1 MSTDRETT
9 RVVRSWLEEGVTALP
24 DRVLDAVLDQ
34 VPATPQRRHLWPAW
48 RSNRMNTYA
57 KLIAGAAAV
66 LVVAVIGYQFLPG
79 RSGPGGPTAQ
89 PSPSPVPLAVGTF
102 TSHGVT
108 TGLDASGAGANVTG
122 TMTVSDEGGRATV
135 ALECSRTTADGLT
148 IIAGVVTDSTYSEF
162 FVEGTRVAIALLR
175 GSPVK
180 AFFHFPEGPPPST
193 CPAFVDIVPDSLTNE
208 VLEPINGSVELAP

>member
-9 RVVRSWLEEGVTALP
+9 RLVRSWLEEGVTRLP

-34 VPATPQRRHLWPAW
+34 VPTTPQRRSWWPAW
-48 RSNRMNTYA
+48 RSNGMNTYA
-57 KLIAGAAAV
+57 KLIAAAAAV
-66 LVVAVIGYQFLPG
+66 LVVAVVGYQFLPRG
-79 RSGPGGPTAQ
+79 SGPGGPA
-89 PSPSPVPLAVGTF
+89 PLLAAGSF
-102 TSHGVT
+102 TSHGVAT
-108 TGLDASGAGANVTG
+108 QLDASGAGANVTG

-193 CPAFVDIVPDSLTNE
+193 CPGFLDIVPESLTNE
-208 VLEPINGSVELAP
+208 VLEPIDGSVELAP